1 MVVEVVR
8 YCIVHTMLV
17 RYSWRIHE
25 QSVLQREGIG
35 EEWERER
42 EASWTCSQR
51 HRMIDRLEA

>member
-35 EEWERER
+35 GSER

>member
-25 QSVLQREGIG
+25 QSALQREGIG

-42 EASWTCSQR
+42 EKR
-51 HRMIDRLEA
+51 VGLVHRGTG